1 MSVTATNVHPDGN
14 YDIEPFV
21 LADTNETT
29 VLSGNEAYAG
39 GLLLTE
45 IWLADDAG
53 EARTVTI
60 KLSRAGT
67 EITLVYQAAI
77 ATSTPLVFPFNGPI
91 LKKTSANTDT
101 LKVTAS
107 AGGVHGYVAYQGI
120 RSSS

>member
-1 MSVTATNVHPDGN
+1 MSVTATNVHPGGN
-14 YDIEPFV
+14 YDMQPFV
-21 LADTNETT
+21 LADTSETT
-29 VLSGNEAYAG
+29 VLSGNDAYPD

-53 EARTVTI
+53 EARTVTV

-77 ATSTPLVFPFNGPI
+77 AVNVPLVFPFNGAV

-101 LKVTAS
+101 IKVTAS
-107 AGGVHGYVAYQGI
+107 AGGVHGYVAYHGI
-120 RSSS
+120 RSSA